1 MNFKKSLL
9 LLIAVITAVSAS
21 SQQNFLNISAQ
32 AGSVL
37 NTDQD
42 KSFGIGGSVTWLHQD
57 GYLTKS
63 ENNYLTLTLKGFNN
77 PYGEGKFV
85 SSVLNDKGDG
95 FNYITALAG
104 YRVAFQQITD
114 GFFLEPRL
122 GVGFFAE
129 KKSSFLFSP
138 MVGYTVKKIDIG
150 VYCDMGFSKENYAI
164 KKDNFF
170 TLGVSVG
177 YNIGL

>member
-57 GYLTKS
+57 GYLAKS

-77 PYGEGKFV
+77 PYGEGKFI

>member
-1 MNFKKSLL
+1 
-9 LLIAVITAVSAS
+9 
-21 SQQNFLNISAQ
+21 
-32 AGSVL
+32 
-37 NTDQD
+37 
-42 KSFGIGGSVTWLHQD
+42 
-57 GYLTKS
+57 
-63 ENNYLTLTLKGFNN
+63 
-77 PYGEGKFV
+77 
-85 SSVLNDKGDG
+85 
-95 FNYITALAG
+95 
-104 YRVAFQQITD
+104 
-114 GFFLEPRL
+114 
-122 GVGFFAE
+122 VGFFAE

>member
-1 MNFKKSLL
+1 MNFKKCLL

-21 SQQNFLNISAQ
+21 SQQNFLNVSAQ

-42 KSFGIGGSVTWLHQD
+42 KSFGIGGSITWLHQD
-57 GYLTKS
+57 GYLAKS
-63 ENNYLTLTLKGFNN
+63 ENTYLTLTVKGFNN
-77 PYGEGKFV
+77 PYGEGKFI
-85 SSVLNDKGDG
+85 SSILNDKGDG

-129 KKSSFLFSP
+129 NKSSFLFSP
-138 MVGYTVKKIDIG
+138 LVGYTIKKFDIG
-150 VYCDMGFSKENYAI
+150 VYCDMGFSKENFAI

-170 TLGVSVG
+170 ALGVSVG

>member
-1 MNFKKSLL
+1 MNLKKSLL

-57 GYLTKS
+57 GYLAKS

-77 PYGEGKFV
+77 PYGEGKFI

>member
-1 MNFKKSLL
+1 MNLKKCLL

-21 SQQNFLNISAQ
+21 SQQNFLNVSAQ

-42 KSFGIGGSVTWLHQD
+42 KSFGIGGSITWLHQD
-57 GYLTKS
+57 GYLAKS
-63 ENNYLTLTLKGFNN
+63 ENNYLTLTVKGFNN
-77 PYGEGKFV
+77 PYGEGKFI
-85 SSVLNDKGDG
+85 SSILNDKGDG

-122 GVGFFAE
+122 GVGFFALN
-129 KKSSFLFSP
+129 KSSFVFSP

-150 VYCDMGFSKENYAI
+150 VYCDMGFSKENYGI